1 MGEGGSQG
9 IKFSAQDA
17 HSVLCVCAAQETER
31 SSGVTLIQM
40 TPFPELSL
48 QPDQLPQVE
57 REMLQDDPP
66 PLRASLSIPERDP
79 GPRGMEG

>member
-9 IKFSAQDA
+9 IKFSTQDA
-17 HSVLCVCAAQETER
+17 HRVLCVCAAQETER

-40 TPFPELSL
+40 TQFPDLSL
-48 QPDQLPQVE
+48 QPDQLPQVQ
-57 REMLQDDPP
+57 RKMLQDDSP

-79 GPRGMEG
+79 GPQGMEG